1 MRAQNKN
8 KLLKARENAPT
19 RTRLVILWLR
29 RWCEFFGPIA
39 ERSKAKPNQTNE
51 IPDNL
56 PRSKCSKYR
65 ALVNGTCQGILF
77 EVESKLKP
85 FAVI

>member
-1 MRAQNKN
+1 MSFLDQSQNEVK
-8 KLLKARENAPT
+8 R
-19 RTRLVILWLR
+19 
-29 RWCEFFGPIA
+29 
-39 ERSKAKPNQTNE
+39 KPNQTND

-77 EVESKLKP
+77 EVEALRSNLSRYSCQ
-85 FAVI
+85 VIFTSSSIRPREFLGTGD

>member
-19 RTRLVILWLR
+19 GTRLVILWLR
-29 RWCEFFGPIA
+29 RWCEFYGPIT
-39 ERSKAKPNQTNE
+39 ERSKAKPEQTND

-56 PRSKCSKYR
+56 PLSKCSKYR
-65 ALVNGTCQGILF
+65 VLVNGTCQGILL
-77 EVESKLKP
+77 EVEFKLKP